1 VKKKLTKTQF
11 PFVTLKYA
19 QTLDGKIATQKG
31 DSKWISNKKSLVF
44 AHKLRSQNQSIL
56 VGIGTIRKDDPQ
68 LTTRLVKGKNPV
80 RIILDS
86 KLSIRLSS
94 KVLKKNPE
102 RTIIATTNLA
112 SEKKIKKLENSGA
125 KVLVVKKKNKRVDL
139 CDLLKKLKKQ
149 KIDSVLVEGG
159 AGVITSFLKERLFSR
174 IVIIIAP
181 KIFGK
186 GESSIDESKI
196 KRSFKPFLF
205 SSKKIYKLGNDL
217 VFDGILANA
226 KHSSKT
232 KN

>member
-1 VKKKLTKTQF
+1 MKKKLTKTQF

-112 SEKKIKKLENSGA
+112 SEKKIKKLVNSGA

-196 KRSFKPFLF
+196 KRSFKAFLF
-205 SSKKIYKLGNDL
+205 SSKKIYKFENDL
-217 VFDGILANA
+217 VFDGILA
-226 KHSSKT
+226 KT
-232 KN
+232 KE